1 MGKTRRQHCNIYP
14 KPGKKKKKEK
24 ENGPSSGIQSA

>member
-14 KPGKKKKKEK
+14 KPGKKKEKK
-24 ENGPSSGIQSA
+24 ENGSSSGIQSA